1 MFFSR
6 IRIRPDAT
14 SSPEF
19 WKIVTGPYQIHS
31 MVWDLFADPEH
42 QDRDFLY
49 RVDTVN
55 GRPVIYSV
63 SHRSPVYMGNLW
75 SVETKEYHPVLFN
88 GQRLSFALR
97 ANPIRTRST
106 DSDENGKRIQKR
118 HDVVMDAK
126 WALRQ
131 GGSTNSIRVADL
143 VQNEGFRWLHDK
155 GTKHGFEVES
165 HQVIAGS
172 YRQHSFYQGTKNRL
186 VSLSTIDFN
195 GVLEVTDTNLFRN
208 ALMNGIGPA
217 KGFGCGMMM
226 VKPV

>member
-1 MFFSR
+1 MFFNR

-19 WKIVTGPYQIHS
+19 WKIATGPYQIHS

-42 QDRDFLY
+42 KNRDFIY

-63 SHRSPVYMGNLW
+63 SHRRPVYMGNLW
-75 SVETKEYHPVLFN
+75 SVETKEYHPVLFA

-97 ANPIRTRST
+97 ANPIRTRWT
-106 DSDENGKRIQKR
+106 PPDEEGKRVQKR
-118 HDVVMDAK
+118 HDVVMDVKRAM
-126 WALRQ
+126 RQ
-131 GGSTNSIRVADL
+131 SNDAVGVNVAEL
-143 VQNEGFRWLHDK
+143 VQNEGARWLQDK
-155 GTKHGFEVES
+155 GTKYGFKVDS
-165 HQVIAGS
+165 NQVLAGA
-172 YRQHSFYQGTKNRL
+172 YQQHSFHQGAKNRL

-195 GVLEVTDTNLFRN
+195 GYLDVTDPDPFRN

-226 VKPV
+226 VKPA